1 MACGRIVTTF
11 PWPVP
16 RARIFFP
23 CSPRSKSTKGGE
35 PMMIATLLVGA
46 ASLSAMVA
54 GYVAMARE

>member
-1 MACGRIVTTF
+1 MKTF
-11 PWPVP
+11 PRPAP

-46 ASLSAMVA
+46 ASLSAMMA
-54 GYVAMARE
+54 GYVLMVRE